1 VVDLINLKSWIV
13 YIIVL
18 VGPNNLEKIP
28 YPIDSASDCFKV
40 GEKIIQEIG
49 VYHAQSELR
58 DQGYYRI
65 SDDRLIVGF
74 YCDTI
79 K

>member
-1 VVDLINLKSWIV
+1 VFELIDMKAWIV
-13 YIIVL
+13 YILVL
-18 VGPNNLEKIP
+18 IGPNNLEKVP
-28 YPIDSASDCFKV
+28 YPIDSASDCFEV
-40 GEKIIQEIG
+40 GERIIQEIG
-49 VYHAQSELR
+49 VYYDQSVMR

-74 YCDTI
+74 YCDTV

>member
-1 VVDLINLKSWIV
+1 VFELIDMKAWIV
-13 YIIVL
+13 YILVL
-18 VGPNNLEKIP
+18 IGPNNLEKVP
-28 YPIDSASDCFKV
+28 YPIDSASDCFEV
-40 GEKIIQEIG
+40 GERIIQEIG
-49 VYHAQSELR
+49 VYYDQSVMR

>member
-1 VVDLINLKSWIV
+1 VFELIDMKAWIV
-13 YIIVL
+13 YILVL
-18 VGPNNLEKIP
+18 VGPNNLEKVP
-28 YPIDSASDCFKV
+28 YPIDSASDCFEV
-40 GEKIIQEIG
+40 GERIIQEIG
-49 VYHAQSELR
+49 VYYDQSVMR

-74 YCDTI
+74 YCDTV